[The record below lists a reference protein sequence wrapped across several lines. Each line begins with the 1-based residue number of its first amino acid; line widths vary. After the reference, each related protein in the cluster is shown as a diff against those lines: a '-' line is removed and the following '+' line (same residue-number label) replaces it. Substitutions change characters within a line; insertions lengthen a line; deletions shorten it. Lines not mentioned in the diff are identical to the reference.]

1 MENNDL
7 SNEELAEL
15 KNLAKALKQ
24 MRESD
29 NKSDQNAVTKIENAV
44 ADIEKE
50 QEESNN
56 IEEKST
62 EVLKTEKKPSL
73 SVQPNLQNTY
83 TKKEYWQ
90 IDNTTDES
98 NKTEYTENFY
108 QREAR
113 LNASQKQNN
122 SQNQDNSKTSPYD
135 ADKTGLGVIFGI
147 FIPLI
152 FSLLIGF
159 CLYPAQS
166 NARAT
171 FFKAYWVTFGI
182 CAIVGVI
189 IGSIIS
195 LNA

>member
-29 NKSDQNAVTKIENAV
+29 NKSDQNAVAKIENAV
-44 ADIEKE
+44 ADIENE

-56 IEEKST
+56 IEEKSV

-83 TKKEYWQ
+83 TKKECWQ

-108 QREAR
+108 
-113 LNASQKQNN
+113 
-122 SQNQDNSKTSPYD
+122 
-135 ADKTGLGVIFGI
+135 
-147 FIPLI
+147 
-152 FSLLIGF
+152 
-159 CLYPAQS
+159 
-166 NARAT
+166 
-171 FFKAYWVTFGI
+171 
-182 CAIVGVI
+182 
-189 IGSIIS
+189 
-195 LNA
+195 